1 MFHKGSILVLA
12 AFLALPAF
20 SEEPPATPT
29 PVPKAGAK
37 KKSQTKDGVAG
48 TRAAGTAN
56 LVVTRDPDTG
66 AIRPATAAE
75 REKLLGRRSLVRTER
90 PVVTL
95 PDGSL
100 ELELGEADMAYAVA
114 SRNPDGM
121 ITTKCVPGSVVPG
134 RTAPDAAKSS
144 AQPTVAADR

>member
-1 MFHKGSILVLA
+1 MFHKVSILVLA

-20 SEEPPATPT
+20 ADEPPATPT

-37 KKSQTKDGVAG
+37 KAQTKDGVAS
-48 TRAAGTAN
+48 TRAVGTAN
-56 LVVTRDPDTG
+56 LIVTRDPDTG

-75 REKLLGRRSLVRTER
+75 REKLLGRRPLVRTER

-114 SRNPDGM
+114 SRNPDGT

-134 RTAPDAAKSS
+134 RTAPDAPKSS
-144 AQPTVAADR
+144 AQPTAAADR